1 MTSANP
7 HDDTPMPEGTESA
20 AVTSD
25 DVVVNLQG
33 GDTQAP
39 ASGDA
44 RIAELEAKLADSNDR
59 ALRAIAEAD
68 NTRKRLE
75 KERQDTAKYAISGFA
90 RDLLAVA
97 DNMRRAL
104 QAITP
109 EQQEKNAE
117 LKNIYVGVEMTE
129 RVLLQLFEK
138 HGIKKIEPQGQ
149 VFDPNLHEVIFES
162 EVPGHK
168 AGTIIQVVEA
178 GYTIHDRLLRPA
190 RVGVAKG
197 DAGLEGGAHLDTS
210 A

>member
-7 HDDTPMPEGTESA
+7 HDDQPLPEGTESTG
-20 AVTSD
+20 VTSD
-25 DVVVNLQG
+25 DVVVNLQ
-33 GDTQAP
+33 DIPEQP
-39 ASGDA
+39 LPSGDA
-44 RIAELEAKLADSNDR
+44 RIAELEAKLAESNDR

-90 RDLLAVA
+90 RDLLSVA

-117 LKNIYVGVEMTE
+117 LKTIYVGVEMTE
-129 RVLLQLFEK
+129 RVLMQLFEK
-138 HGIKKIEPQGQ
+138 NGIKKIEPLGQ
-149 VFDPNLHEVIFES
+149 TFDPNLHEVIFES
-162 EVPGHK
+162 EIPGQQ

-197 DAGLEGGAHLDTS
+197 DASLEGGARLDTS